1 MLQEDKDKKGKAE
14 KYKQRK
20 KEEQERKKIERDKK
34 KKMEE
39 DVGVVERR
47 GKSKD
52 TEISESTSTS
62 DDDTATIPAQVLDSD
77 CETETA
83 SRPFCQRQLPQRY
96 RPDSE
101 NDGVLFS
108 ICELN
113 EPEGMSSDMIFWVD
127 CDVCGVWVHN
137 VCGFGSNTASRGYK
151 CTSC

>member
-1 MLQEDKDKKGKAE
+1 MLQEDKRKKGKAE

-39 DVGVVERR
+39 DVGVVERS

-62 DDDTATIPAQVLDSD
+62 DDDTGTIPAQVLDSD

-83 SRPFCQRQLPQRY
+83 SRPF
-96 RPDSE
+96 
-101 NDGVLFS
+101 
-108 ICELN
+108 
-113 EPEGMSSDMIFWVD
+113 
-127 CDVCGVWVHN
+127 
-137 VCGFGSNTASRGYK
+137 SRGNFLSDTGPIVRMMVFSSASVSSMSQTE
-151 CTSC
+151 CHPT